1 MRPNKHGGT
10 SMTPEKA
17 AELFAVASCGMVASM
32 YLHKNVEPSE
42 DTIELLQSGD
52 ITLRAIAE
60 LADSLGFRAELSVK
74 GAGNDT

>member
-1 MRPNKHGGT
+1 
-10 SMTPEKA
+10 
-17 AELFAVASCGMVASM
+17 MVASM

-60 LADSLGFRAELSVK
+60 IADSLGFRAELSVK

>member
-1 MRPNKHGGT
+1 
-10 SMTPEKA
+10 
-17 AELFAVASCGMVASM
+17 M

-74 GAGNDT
+74 DAGNDT